1 MENEGKEPKA
11 LTVAQAGGLMTGLIL
26 LSRILGQ
33 VRDTIISYTFG
44 QDAITDA
51 YRAAFSVPD
60 LLFFLIAGGAL
71 SSAFIPVFTKYWST
85 DEPDEAWKVFS
96 IVATLMGIIVVGFVI
111 LAEVFAGPL
120 LDLVTPGLEG
130 ETREL
135 AVHMSRIVLPSQIGF
150 FLGGLM
156 FGTMNAR
163 RHFLTPGLSPNIYNV
178 GIIFGALFIS
188 QMLPI
193 PIFGLAWGALFGA
206 LLGSLVMPLFL
217 MRRFGASFK
226 PSLEVSHPGVK
237 QVFKLMLPV
246 VLGLSLPGV
255 YAIALRFFA
264 SFQAEGTISA
274 LENAN
279 RIMQAPLGIFGQS
292 LAVAVFPAL
301 SALYAQNK
309 APEFL
314 ATLSKTLRTALYIGI
329 FVSAMLLVL
338 SNDIVRVLF
347 QYGKFSASDSEV
359 TAAAL
364 RMFSIGV
371 FAWCAHPV
379 LMRAFFAMHDSL
391 RPILLGTATS
401 IVFGLLCWILS
412 DRLGY
417 AGLPLATSISAIL
430 LMVLLLIALRT
441 KLTRIDGKK
450 LLRLLAIGG
459 ASAVGTAAAVHFLAS
474 LIPATMA
481 STHWMSALRIVFLG
495 LGGAWVYL
503 GLGKWMGLDEAK
515 YAFTAIGKR
524 FNRSG

>member
-1 MENEGKEPKA
+1 MDNEGRNPKA

-26 LSRILGQ
+26 LSRVLGQ
-33 VRDTIISYTFG
+33 VRDTIISYKFG

-85 DEPDEAWKVFS
+85 DEPEEAWKVFS
-96 IVATLMGIIVVGFVI
+96 IVTTLMGVIVVGFVVF
-111 LAEVFAGPL
+111 AEIFAGPL
-120 LDLVTPGLEG
+120 LDIVTPGLDG
-130 ETREL
+130 ETREM
-135 AVHMSRIVLPSQIGF
+135 AIHMSRIVLPSQIGF

-163 RHFLTPGLSPNIYNV
+163 RHFLTPGLSPNIYNI
-178 GIIFGALFIS
+178 GIIFGALIIAP
-188 QMLPI
+188 MLVVPI
-193 PIFGLAWGALFGA
+193 IGLAWGALIGA
-206 LLGSLVMPLFL
+206 TVGSLVLPIIL
-217 MRRFGASFK
+217 MRRFGVSFK
-226 PSLEVSHPGVK
+226 PSLQVSHPGVK
-237 QVFKLMLPV
+237 QVFKLMIPV

-292 LAVAVFPAL
+292 LAIAVFPAL

-314 ATLSKTLRTALYIGI
+314 ATLSKALRTALYIGI

-347 QYGKFSASDSEV
+347 QYGKFTADDSVITAS
-359 TAAAL
+359 AL
-364 RMFSIGV
+364 RMFAIGV

-391 RPILLGTATS
+391 RPILLGTLTS
-401 IVFGLLCWILS
+401 AVFGFLCWILA

-430 LMVLLLIALRT
+430 LMILLLAALRL
-441 KLTRIDGKK
+441 KLTRIDGKR
-450 LLRLLAIGG
+450 LLRLLVVGG
-459 ASAVGTAAAVHFLAS
+459 ASAVGTAAAVHFLSSLVPAS
-474 LIPATMA
+474 ADA
-481 STHWMSALRIVFLG
+481 SHWVSALRVSLLG

-503 GLGKWMGLDEAK
+503 GIGRWMGLDEAK

-524 FNRSG
+524 FGKQ